1 MSKVDPNHDRTKN
14 SCSICWHFSYL
25 KRVSQSQ
32 RNLCHSSESLKNQIA
47 LTAAQFRGTNQHDP
61 SEYMVQ
67 ILNGCPM
74 FKELTSHQSLQTY
87 TCLKCDTKTQ
97 KVDERNIIIQPMK
110 REDENL
116 NLNQML
122 SKLQVSSCTKICDSC
137 KCNGLHQV
145 SEELLILPSVLIINL
160 QRFIQVTD
168 ERTFDSQRRRKSL
181 RLAKV
186 DKS

>member
-1 MSKVDPNHDRTKN
+1 M
-14 SCSICWHFSYL
+14 

-67 ILNGCPM
+67 ILNGCSV

-87 TCLKCDTKTQ
+87 TCLKCNTITR
-97 KVDERNIIIQPMK
+97 KVDHRNILIQPMK

-116 NLNQML
+116 NLNE
-122 SKLQVSSCTKICDSC
+122 I
-137 KCNGLHQV
+137 
-145 SEELLILPSVLIINL
+145 
-160 QRFIQVTD
+160 
-168 ERTFDSQRRRKSL
+168 
-181 RLAKV
+181 
-186 DKS
+186 